1 MLEKVKEYFET
12 ELRQAEITTERP
24 WADISEV
31 VWYSIQRCLGVA
43 NFVIGHCDIP
53 FEMVDPL
60 FEEYKEK
67 LEKLLTKRFVY
78 DIM

>member
-12 ELRQAEITTERP
+12 ELRQAEADIKRP
-24 WADISEV
+24 WITKGEA
-31 VWYSIQRCLGVA
+31 VWCAIQRCLGVA
-43 NFVIGHCDIP
+43 NFVIEYCGIP

-78 DIM
+78 DII